1 MKLLK
6 LTSVILG
13 LVALL
18 SLGQTALASPYGSG
32 TYGNCEYSRDCPTS
46 SQPGGGGSSGGSS
59 GSGTSTTAE
68 PGVILLNDF
77 SEYFAGVGKELTLS
91 PGQVIYVDINNDGV
105 TERHSITIKEV
116 GADYVIVVIAS
127 DPIEVRF
134 ELGDVKKFD
143 LSDDNEDDIEIK
155 LISISNG
162 KATFNFRAL
171 SATVQP
177 TPITSTPT
185 EAEPTISSNL
195 IVLGLSALAL
205 LSALIIFFLL
215 WKRRKDRKDQNI
227 TSTTK

>member
-1 MKLLK
+1 MKHLK
-6 LTSVILG
+6 LASIIFG
-13 LVALL
+13 LVALFCF
-18 SLGQTALASPYGSG
+18 GQNALASPYGEGS
-32 TYGNCEYSRDCPTS
+32 YGSCEYSRDCPTT
-46 SQPGGGGSSGGSS
+46 SQPGGGGSSG